1 MYSCALL
8 EGHGWLR
15 SKIRKLDGGL
25 STAMELNGNKLST
38 SLWTGEL
45 IRTAPDEITKAHID
59 FINAGAEIIITSAYQ
74 LSYLGCGNRGWSEL
88 QTDEAIYK
96 STQLAKDA
104 VSQSGKD
111 VKVAASVGPYGA
123 ALADGSEYRGNYG
136 VGKTALKDFHAK
148 RIELLIASNPDYL
161 ALETMPDTQEVEVLL
176 DLLSDCPIP
185 YWISYSCKAGNQTNA
200 GQSFASAVDLA
211 QSAMAVGVNC
221 TAPELI
227 NELLESASSSIPY
240 VVYPNSGRKWDA
252 VKKEWIGTTEIG
264 FADSLVKEW
273 IDLGAEIIGGCCGI
287 GPKEIASLRLS

>member
-1 MYSCALL
+1 LSQ
-8 EGHGWLR
+8 
-15 SKIRKLDGGL
+15 SKINKLDGGL
-25 STAMELNGNKLST
+25 STALELNGNKLST

-45 IRTAPDEITKAHID
+45 IRTAPNEITKAHLD
-59 FINAGAEIIITSAYQ
+59 FINAGAQIIITSSYQ
-74 LSYLGCGNRGWSEL
+74 LSYIGCENRGWSSA
-88 QTDEAIYK
+88 QTDEALYK
-96 STQLAKDA
+96 STQLAIDA
-104 VSQSGKD
+104 VSQSGQA

-136 VGKTALKDFHAK
+136 VGKSALRDFHAR
-148 RIELLIASNPDYL
+148 RIEVLIASNPDYL

-185 YWISYSCKAGNQTNA
+185 YWVSYSCKEGNQTNA

-227 NELLESASSSIPY
+227 TGLLSSASSAVPY
-240 VVYPNSGRKWDA
+240 VVYPNSGRTWDA
-252 VKKEWIGTTEIG
+252 VEKVWIGTTQVG

-273 IDLGAEIIGGCCGI
+273 MDQGAEIIGGCCGI
-287 GPKEIASLRLS
+287 GPKEITSLRLS

>member
-1 MYSCALL
+1 LSL
-8 EGHGWLR
+8 
-15 SKIRKLDGGL
+15 SKFIKLDGGL
-25 STAMELNGNKLST
+25 STALELNGNKLST

-45 IRTAPDEITKAHID
+45 IRTAPNEITKAHLD
-59 FINAGAEIIITSAYQ
+59 FINAGAQIIITSAYQ
-74 LSYLGCGNRGWSEL
+74 LSYIGCENRGWSSA
-88 QTDEAIYK
+88 QTDEALYK
-96 STQLAKDA
+96 STQLAIDA
-104 VSQSGKD
+104 VSQSGQA

-136 VGKTALKDFHAK
+136 VGKSALKQFHAR
-148 RIELLIASNPDYL
+148 RIEVLISSNPDYL

-185 YWISYSCKAGNQTNA
+185 YWISYSCKEGNQTNA

-227 NELLESASSSIPY
+227 TGLLSSASSAVPY
-240 VVYPNSGRKWDA
+240 VVYPNSGRTWDA
-252 VKKEWIGTTEIG
+252 VEKVWIGTTQVG

-273 IDLGAEIIGGCCGI
+273 MDQGAEIIGGCCGI
-287 GPKEIASLRLS
+287 GPKEITSLRLS